1 MHEKKTQGASFDE
14 SNLRRKMCHS
24 DKTSRRY
31 YLTENPTEVA
41 NRGLE
46 IITQCTNFDPKPNA
60 GEEGDKSADQQ
71 YHVDV
76 NNKDHQCLVEEQHQ
90 AGSIVECTG
99 DKACDAQHCQSNI
112 GNQSLESETQ
122 RPLTST
128 EKSII
133 AEVLKDLMNSNDRV
147 EIEEVR

>member
-90 AGSIVECTG
+90 AGSIIECTG
-99 DKACDAQHCQSNI
+99 DKARDAQHCQSNI

-122 RPLTST
+122 RPL
-128 EKSII
+128 KSS
-133 AEVLKDLMNSNDRV
+133 KT
-147 EIEEVR
+147 